1 MNIFITKSK
10 DVNETSVEI
19 HCQEVT
25 EQVKKLKKH
34 IEGYEE
40 RIQGKC
46 DGQIIYVDV
55 KDVLYFESVDQTTF
69 MYTEDKVLSTNYR
82 LYELE
87 EKMDGITFFRCSKS
101 VIVNVKKIVTL
112 RPEITRNIMATL
124 CNGEV
129 IVISR
134 RFVPAFRKL
143 INACVE

>member
-1 MNIFITKSK
+1 MNIWIVKSK

-25 EQVKKLKKH
+25 EQVKRLKKH

-46 DGQIIYVDV
+46 DGQIMYVDTQ
-55 KDVLYFESVDQTTF
+55 DILYFESVDQTTF
-69 MYTEDKVLSTNYR
+69 LYTKDKVLSTNYR

-87 EKMDGITFFRCSKS
+87 KILEETTFFRCSKS
-101 VIVNVKKIVTL
+101 VIVNVKKIVSL
-112 RPEITRNIMATL
+112 RPEITRNILATL
-124 CNGEV
+124 CNDEV

-134 RFVPAFRKL
+134 RYVPAFRKL
-143 INACVE
+143 LGER

>member
-1 MNIFITKSK
+1 MNIWIVKSK

-19 HCQEVT
+19 HCQEET
-25 EQVKKLKKH
+25 EQVKRLKKH

-46 DGQIIYVDV
+46 DGQIMYVDTQ
-55 KDVLYFESVDQTTF
+55 DILYFESVDQTTF
-69 MYTEDKVLSTNYR
+69 LYTKDKVLSTNYR

-87 EKMDGITFFRCSKS
+87 KILEETTFFRCSKS

-112 RPEITRNIMATL
+112 RPEITRNILATL
-124 CNGEV
+124 CNEEV

-134 RFVPAFRKL
+134 RYVAAFRKL
-143 INACVE
+143 IDKS

>member
-1 MNIFITKSK
+1 MNIWIVKSK

-25 EQVKKLKKH
+25 EQVKRLKKH

-46 DGQIIYVDV
+46 DGQIMYVDTQ
-55 KDVLYFESVDQTTF
+55 DILYFESVDQTTF
-69 MYTEDKVLSTNYR
+69 LYTKDKVLSTNYR

-87 EKMDGITFFRCSKS
+87 KILEETTFFRCSKS

-112 RPEITRNIMATL
+112 RPEITRNILATL
-124 CNGEV
+124 CNEEV

-134 RFVPAFRKL
+134 RYVAAFRKL
-143 INACVE
+143 IDKS